1 MYISSA
7 VIVAVPSVGISMING
22 PAAIANKLRGDV
34 IKANGDQVFVTNSRF
49 RI

>member
-22 PAAIANKLRGDV
+22 SAVIAHGDPEGV
-34 IKANGDQVFVTNSRF
+34 ANTSGDQVFVTNSRF